1 MASKRLTIA
10 LLTDTLCG
18 EYQSEVRFGVE
29 RAAAAH
35 DVNLIVAFGETRARG
50 GYALGARGAIYSLIG
65 AATVDGVVIVSS
77 ALTDHH
83 VGPEGAYEFCRS
95 YAPLP
100 VCSVG
105 LALDGIPSVIVDNA
119 VGGEAA
125 VAHVIDDH
133 GCQRVAYISGP
144 ANNEEAKLRARAYR
158 RALEARALPYDER
171 LLVVGDFL
179 IDGGRRAM
187 RELLGRGVAFDAVV
201 AGNDNMALGA
211 MDALKAHGVDIPGDV
226 LVCGFDD
233 VAVSRVTRPSLTTV
247 RQPIKELG
255 ALAVRTVLRQLRGER
270 VPECSLLPVELT
282 RRESCGCGYY
292 AALPRSTAGAPSRRE
307 PLSIAAQREDLERA
321 LARCVTV
328 PAAPREAWPRALLS
342 ALEEELAGQED
353 RFLKTL
359 QDLLDAAVREG
370 VALDQFQGVITL
382 LRAKIGRAP
391 GGVSE
396 DTLERL
402 WHACRILISQASVRA
417 EGEKRLYLERASV
430 NLSWTGMSF
439 STSLGMP
446 TLRRMLAAELPR
458 LDLTHVAISLFDD
471 PQRTTLQPLFLME
484 NGREVEPPPAS
495 FASSSLAPP
504 GFLSSSE
511 RWSVI
516 AMPLMFGETEHYGVA
531 LVNSGA
537 NEVVY
542 DAARLQIGSA
552 MKAVSMHREIVRH
565 VEIHERLE
573 QERVQ
578 QETLV
583 AERIQTTLV
592 PAQLKVEGLELCATM
607 RPAAAV
613 GGDYYDVLPTQE
625 GGWLGIGDVAG
636 HGLAAGLVM
645 LMIQSMVAALTR
657 RAPTARPS
665 EVVSALNRAIYDNI
679 RDRLKRDEHATLLLL
694 RYERG
699 GRVMFAGAHDDII
712 VCRASTR
719 KCECIP
725 SSGVWVGVLPSID
738 AMTRDAELL
747 LADGDVLVLYSDGVT
762 EARNAHRELF
772 GLERL
777 CSTVEATQDAPV
789 DGIRDR
795 ILREVESWCP
805 SPDDDITLVVARYRA
820 PPNALQPGSPR

>member
-1 MASKRLTIA
+1 MAAKRHTIA
-10 LLTDTLCG
+10 LLTDYLCG
-18 EYQSEVRFGVE
+18 EYQSEARFGVE
-29 RAAAAH
+29 RAAEAH
-35 DVNLIVAFGETRARG
+35 GVNLIVAFGETRARQ
-50 GYALGARGAIYSLIG
+50 GYTLDARGGIYSLIG
-65 AATVDGVVIVSS
+65 ATTVDGAVIMSS
-77 ALTDHH
+77 ALTNY
-83 VGPEGAYEFCRS
+83 VGSEGAHEFCRAF
-95 YAPLP
+95 APLP

-125 VAHVIDDH
+125 VAHVLDDH
-133 GCQRVAYISGP
+133 ACKRVAYISGP
-144 ANNEEAKLRARAYR
+144 ANNEEAKLRAGAYR

-171 LLVVGDFL
+171 LFVYGDFL

-187 RELLGRGVAFDAVV
+187 RELLGRRVEFDAVV

-211 MDALKAHGVDIPGDV
+211 MDTLKAHGVDIPGDV

-247 RQPIKELG
+247 RHPIKELG
-255 ALAVRTVLRQLRGER
+255 ALAVETVVRQLRGER

-292 AALPRSTAGAPSRRE
+292 AALPRPTGAPPRRE
-307 PLSIAAQREDLERA
+307 PLSVAAQQEPLERA

-328 PAAPREAWPRALLS
+328 PAASLQAWPRELLS
-342 ALEEELAGQED
+342 ALEEELTGRED
-353 RFLKTL
+353 RFLTAL
-359 QDLLDAAVREG
+359 QDVLDAAAREG
-370 VALDQFQGVITL
+370 VALDQFQGAITL

-391 GGVSE
+391 GRAS
-396 DTLERL
+396 DDRLERL
-402 WHACRILISQASVRA
+402 WHTCRVLISNASVRA

-430 NLSWTGMSF
+430 NLSWTGMFF
-439 STSLGMP
+439 STCLGMP
-446 TLRRMLAAELPR
+446 TLRRTLAAELPK

-471 PQRTTLQPLFLME
+471 PQRATLQSLFLME
-484 NGREVEPPPAS
+484 NSREVEPPPGT
-495 FASSSLAPP
+495 FASACLAPP

-511 RWSVI
+511 RWSVV
-516 AMPLMFGETEHYGVA
+516 AMPLTFGETEHYGIA

-537 NEVVY
+537 NETVY
-542 DAARLQIGSA
+542 DAVRLQIGSA

-565 VEIHERLE
+565 VEIRERLE
-573 QERVQ
+573 QERVD

-583 AERIQTTLV
+583 AKHIQTTLV
-592 PAQLKVEGLELCATM
+592 PAHLLVDGLELSAMM
-607 RPAAAV
+607 RPAAEV
-613 GGDYYDVLPTQE
+613 GGDYYDVLPTRD

-636 HGLAAGLVM
+636 HGLVAGLVM
-645 LMIQSMVAALTR
+645 LMIQSMVAAMTR
-657 RAPTARPS
+657 RDPSARPS

-699 GRVMFAGAHDDII
+699 GRVTFAGAHDDII
-712 VCRASTR
+712 VCRARTR
-719 KCECIP
+719 RSECIP

-747 LADGDVLVLYSDGVT
+747 LEDGDLLVLYSDGVT
-762 EARNAHRELF
+762 EARNAHREQF
-772 GLERL
+772 GLSRL
-777 CSTVEATQDAPV
+777 CSTVEAAQDTPV
-789 DGIRDR
+789 DDIRDR
-795 ILREVESWCP
+795 ILREVDGWCP

-820 PPNALQPGSPR
+820 PR